1 MFRCPSVTYLPGET
15 RNCEICMQNLRVR
28 QRYQA
33 ISLMV
38 LSTNLKMQLDAMIP
52 KVSMTEWME
61 IFASIFYIIGE

>member
-1 MFRCPSVTYLPGET
+1 
-15 RNCEICMQNLRVR
+15 
-28 QRYQA
+28 
-33 ISLMV
+33 MV